1 MDDWLIN
8 LIGHDLFCSNKFVSQ
23 FEEMAEDEI
32 INLNVGGKFFS
43 TYKSILNQKLE
54 NGLTNEVEEN
64 YFNKIFKTE
73 SLKKLDENKR
83 IFIDRDPTYFR
94 FILNY
99 LRNFGDVEKC
109 IFPEEEIQKKELL
122 KETQFYGLNYFTNYL
137 SERNH
142 LFVGSHILNSKLSVN
157 LSSLFPNKKWNI
169 IYRGSND
176 GFCPLYFHS
185 FCDNL
190 GPSVVLILT
199 TNGYVFGGYTSSIF

>member
-1 MDDWLIN
+1 M
-8 LIGHDLFCSNKFVSQ
+8 
-23 FEEMAEDEI
+23 EEDEI
-32 INLNVGGKFFS
+32 INLNVGGNFFS

-54 NGLTNEVEEN
+54 NETEEN
-64 YFNKIFKTE
+64 FFNKMFQKVN
-73 SLKKLDENKR
+73 KLDEGQR

-109 IFPEEEIQKKELL
+109 IFPEEENQRKEFI
-122 KETQFYGLNYFTNYL
+122 KETQFYGLNYLANYL

-142 LFVGSHILNSKLSVN
+142 LFIGSHILNSKLSAN
-157 LSSLFPNKKWNI
+157 LSTLFPNKKWNI
-169 IYRGSND
+169 VYRGSND

-185 FCDNL
+185 FCDDL

-199 TNGYVFGGYTSSIF
+199 TNGYVFGGYTSSIFWNFKLFRKLENEWGIH